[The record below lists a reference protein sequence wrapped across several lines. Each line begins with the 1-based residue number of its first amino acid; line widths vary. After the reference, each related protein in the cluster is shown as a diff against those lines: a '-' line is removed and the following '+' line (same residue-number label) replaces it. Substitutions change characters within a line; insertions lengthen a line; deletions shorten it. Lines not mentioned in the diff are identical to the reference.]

1 MHHELSINGSFYY
14 YWGILAILVSN
25 TVSKNG
31 LITAVSTIV
40 IFRGS

>member
-14 YWGILAILVSN
+14 YWGVLAVVSN

-40 IFRGS
+40 IFRDS